1 MTVYGNTE
9 VVAALHLMV
18 ESGHVPHA
26 LLLHE
31 DDGGG
36 AFPLVINFLEE
47 LYGGSPR
54 VQKLIHPDIHFVFPV
69 AGSDKP
75 VSMQFLGKFRELAL
89 ENPYF
94 FENELYTAIG
104 IEGKQGNISVNEA
117 RSILDRLSLSAVEGG
132 YRTVL
137 VYLPEKM
144 NAQAANALLK
154 MVEEPPAKTLFVL
167 ITHAPE
173 KVLVTISSRCLHMR
187 VQPLSPEAER
197 EVHARENASNQ
208 MLTDLFHDLLEAI
221 VSRDRLKALETGEAV
236 AELKVREQQKSFCRL
251 ASEDL
256 RRLFFLQKM
265 PALARVPEG
274 EEDFYKRMA
283 GALKPTFPR
292 RGMAALDRALLLIER
307 NVNQKILF
315 TDLVNQLYSLSEVP
329 PPRGGVSGGGNV

>member
-9 VVAALHLMV
+9 VVAALHQMV
-18 ESGHVPHA
+18 ASGHVPHA

-36 AFPLVINFLEE
+36 AFPLCINFLEE
-47 LYGGSPR
+47 LYSGSPR

-75 VSMQFLGKFRELAL
+75 VSLQFMGKFRELAL

-132 YRTVL
+132 YRTVV

-208 MLTDLFHDLLEAI
+208 ALTDLFHDLLEAI

-236 AELKVREQQKSFCRL
+236 AELKVREQQKTFCRL

-292 RGMAALDRALLLIER
+292 RGMVALDRALLLVER

-315 TDLVNQLYSLSEVP
+315 TDLVNQLYSL
-329 PPRGGVSGGGNV
+329 

>member
-26 LLLHE
+26 LLLQE

-315 TDLVNQLYSLSEVP
+315 TDLVNQLYSL
-329 PPRGGVSGGGNV
+329 

>member
-9 VVAALHLMV
+9 VVAALHQMV
-18 ESGHVPHA
+18 ASGHVPHA

-36 AFPLVINFLEE
+36 AFPLSINFLEE

-75 VSMQFLGKFRELAL
+75 VSLQFMGKFRELAL

-132 YRTVL
+132 YRTVV

-154 MVEEPPAKTLFVL
+154 MVEEPPAKTLFLL

-173 KVLVTISSRCLHMR
+173 KVLITISSRCLHMR

-208 MLTDLFHDLLEAI
+208 VLTDLFHDLLEAI
-221 VSRDRLKALETGEAV
+221 VARDRLKALETGEAV
-236 AELKVREQQKSFCRL
+236 AELKVREQQKTFCRL

-292 RGMAALDRALLLIER
+292 RGMAALDRALLLVER

-315 TDLVNQLYSLSEVP
+315 TDLVNQLYSL
-329 PPRGGVSGGGNV
+329 

>member
-9 VVAALHLMV
+9 VVAALHQMV
-18 ESGHVPHA
+18 QSGHVPHA

-36 AFPLVINFLEE
+36 AFPLAMNFLEE

-75 VSMQFLGKFRELAL
+75 VSLQFIAKFRELAL

-104 IEGKQGNISVNEA
+104 IEGKQGMISVNEA

-154 MVEEPPAKTLFVL
+154 MVEEPPAKTLFLL

-173 KVLVTISSRCLHMR
+173 KVLITISSRCLHMR

-208 MLTDLFHDLLEAI
+208 VLTDLFHDLLEAI
-221 VSRDRLKALETGEAV
+221 VARDRLKALETGEAV
-236 AELKVREQQKSFCRL
+236 ADLKVREQQKTFCRL

-265 PALARVPEG
+265 PALAHVPEG

-292 RGMAALDRALLLIER
+292 KGMAALDRALLLVER

-315 TDLVNQLYSLSEVP
+315 TDLVNQLYSL
-329 PPRGGVSGGGNV
+329 

>member
-9 VVAALHLMV
+9 VVAALHQMV
-18 ESGHVPHA
+18 ASGHVPHA

-36 AFPLVINFLEE
+36 AFPLCINFLEE

-54 VQKLIHPDIHFVFPV
+54 LKKLIHPHIHFVFPV

-197 EVHARENASNQ
+197 QVHARENASNQ
-208 MLTDLFHDLLEAI
+208 ALTDLFHDLLEAI

-292 RGMAALDRALLLIER
+292 RGMVALDRALLLVER

-315 TDLVNQLYSLSEVP
+315 TDLVNQLYSL
-329 PPRGGVSGGGNV
+329 

>member
-9 VVAALHLMV
+9 VVAALHQMV
-18 ESGHVPHA
+18 ASGHVPHA

-36 AFPLVINFLEE
+36 AFPLSINFLEE

-75 VSMQFLGKFRELAL
+75 VSLQFMGKFRELAL

-208 MLTDLFHDLLEAI
+208 ALTDLFHDLLEAI
-221 VSRDRLKALETGEAV
+221 VSHDRFKALETGEAV
-236 AELKVREQQKSFCRL
+236 AELKVREQQKTFCRL

-292 RGMAALDRALLLIER
+292 RGMAALDRALLLVER

-315 TDLVNQLYSLSEVP
+315 TDLVNQLYSL
-329 PPRGGVSGGGNV
+329 

>member
-9 VVAALHLMV
+9 VVAALHQMV
-18 ESGHVPHA
+18 QSGHVPHA

-36 AFPLVINFLEE
+36 AFPLVMNFLEE

-75 VSMQFLGKFRELAL
+75 VSLQFIAKFRELAL

-104 IEGKQGNISVNEA
+104 IEGKQGMISVNEA

-154 MVEEPPAKTLFVL
+154 MVEEPPAKTLFLL

-173 KVLVTISSRCLHMR
+173 KVLITISSRCLHMR

-208 MLTDLFHDLLEAI
+208 VLTDLFHDLLEAI
-221 VSRDRLKALETGEAV
+221 VARDRLKALETGEAV
-236 AELKVREQQKSFCRL
+236 ADLKVREQQKTFCRL

-256 RRLFFLQKM
+256 RTLFFLQKM
-265 PALARVPEG
+265 PALAHVPEG

-292 RGMAALDRALLLIER
+292 KGMAALDRALLLVER

-315 TDLVNQLYSLSEVP
+315 TDLVNQLYSL
-329 PPRGGVSGGGNV
+329 

>member
-117 RSILDRLSLSAVEGG
+117 RSILDCLSLSAVEGG

-315 TDLVNQLYSLSEVP
+315 TDLVNQLYSL
-329 PPRGGVSGGGNV
+329 

>member
-9 VVAALHLMV
+9 VVAALHQMV
-18 ESGHVPHA
+18 ASGHVPHA

-36 AFPLVINFLEE
+36 AFPLAINFLEE
-47 LYGGSPR
+47 LYDGSPR

-69 AGSDKP
+69 AGTDKP
-75 VSMQFLGKFRELAL
+75 VSLQFMGKFRDLVL

-104 IEGKQGNISVNEA
+104 IEGKQGIISVNEA
-117 RSILDRLSLSAVEGG
+117 RSILESLSLSAVEGG

-154 MVEEPPAKTLFVL
+154 MVEEPPAKTLFLL

-187 VQPLSPEAER
+187 VQPLSPDAER

-208 MLTDLFHDLLEAI
+208 VLTDLFHDLLEAI
-221 VSRDRLKALETGEAV
+221 VSRDRIKALETGEAV

-265 PALARVPEG
+265 PVLAHVPEG

-283 GALKPTFPR
+283 GSLKPTFPR
-292 RGMAALDRALLLIER
+292 RGMAALDRALLLVER

-315 TDLVNQLYSLSEVP
+315 TDLVNQLYSL
-329 PPRGGVSGGGNV
+329 

>member
-9 VVAALHLMV
+9 VVAALHQMV
-18 ESGHVPHA
+18 ASGHVPHA

-36 AFPLVINFLEE
+36 AFPLCINFLEE

-75 VSMQFLGKFRELAL
+75 VSLQFMGKFRELAL

-208 MLTDLFHDLLEAI
+208 ALTDLFHDLLEAI

-236 AELKVREQQKSFCRL
+236 AELKVREQQKTFCRL

-292 RGMAALDRALLLIER
+292 RGMAALDRALLLVER

-315 TDLVNQLYSLSEVP
+315 TDLVNQLYSL
-329 PPRGGVSGGGNV
+329 

>member
-9 VVAALHLMV
+9 VVAALHQMV
-18 ESGHVPHA
+18 ASGHVPHA

-36 AFPLVINFLEE
+36 AFPLCINFLEE

-208 MLTDLFHDLLEAI
+208 ALTDLFHDLLEAI

-236 AELKVREQQKSFCRL
+236 AELKVREQQKTFCRL

-315 TDLVNQLYSLSEVP
+315 TDLVNQLYSL
-329 PPRGGVSGGGNV
+329 

>member
-75 VSMQFLGKFRELAL
+75 VSLQFMGKFRELVL

-132 YRTVL
+132 YRTVV

-315 TDLVNQLYSLSEVP
+315 TDLVNQLYSL
-329 PPRGGVSGGGNV
+329 

>member
-197 EVHARENASNQ
+197 QVHARENASNQ
-208 MLTDLFHDLLEAI
+208 ALTDLFHDLLEAI

-236 AELKVREQQKSFCRL
+236 AELKVREQQKTFCRL

-292 RGMAALDRALLLIER
+292 RGMVALDRALLLVER

-315 TDLVNQLYSLSEVP
+315 TDLVNQLYSL
-329 PPRGGVSGGGNV
+329 

>member
-1 MTVYGNTE
+1 M
-9 VVAALHLMV
+9 
-18 ESGHVPHA
+18 
-26 LLLHE
+26 
-31 DDGGG
+31 
-36 AFPLVINFLEE
+36 
-47 LYGGSPR
+47 
-54 VQKLIHPDIHFVFPV
+54 
-69 AGSDKP
+69 
-75 VSMQFLGKFRELAL
+75 
-89 ENPYF
+89 
-94 FENELYTAIG
+94 
-104 IEGKQGNISVNEA
+104 
-117 RSILDRLSLSAVEGG
+117 
-132 YRTVL
+132 
-137 VYLPEKM
+137 
-144 NAQAANALLK
+144 
-154 MVEEPPAKTLFVL
+154 L

-197 EVHARENASNQ
+197 QVHARENASNQ
-208 MLTDLFHDLLEAI
+208 ALTDLFHDLLEAI

-315 TDLVNQLYSLSEVP
+315 TDLVNQLYSL
-329 PPRGGVSGGGNV
+329 